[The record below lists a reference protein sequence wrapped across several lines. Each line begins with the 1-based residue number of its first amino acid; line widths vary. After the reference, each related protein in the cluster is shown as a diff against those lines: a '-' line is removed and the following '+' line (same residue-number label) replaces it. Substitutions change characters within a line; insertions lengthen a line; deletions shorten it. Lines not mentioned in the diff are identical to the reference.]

1 MLIEA
6 IGLGLFVGIIY
17 YSIVGLMPGGLVVPG
32 YMALYLHTPLR
43 IVSTFLAAGIT
54 YLLVRY
60 VIEHF
65 VILYGRR
72 RYLAMVMIG
81 FIVKW
86 LSDYLFT
93 YLPLRGVVS
102 TPTEARIIGY
112 VIAGL
117 IANTF
122 YEQGILPTTVSTI
135 ITAIVV
141 RLLLILLVF

>member
-17 YSIVGLMPGGLVVPG
+17 YNVVGLMPGGLVVPG
-32 YMALYLHTPLR
+32 YIALYLHSPLR
-43 IVSTFLAAGIT
+43 IVSTFFAAGIT
-54 YLLVRY
+54 FLLVRY
-60 VIEHF
+60 VLQHF

-86 LSDYLFT
+86 LSDHMLT
-93 YLPLRGVVS
+93 YLPLRGVV
-102 TPTEARIIGY
+102 PTTAEVRVIGY

-122 YEQGILPTTVSTI
+122 SEQGVLPTITSTMIAAI
-135 ITAIVV
+135 IV
-141 RLLLILLVF
+141 RLLLILLIF

>member
-1 MLIEA
+1 MIEA

>member
-6 IGLGLFVGIIY
+6 IGFGLFVGIIY
-17 YSIVGLMPGGLVVPG
+17 YSVVGLMPGGLIVPG
-32 YMALYLHTPLR
+32 YIALYLHSPLR

-54 YLLVRY
+54 FILVKY
-60 VIEHF
+60 VVQHF

-86 LSDYLFT
+86 LSDQMFI
-93 YLPLRGVVS
+93 YLPLGEIVPATAEVRV
-102 TPTEARIIGY
+102 IGY

-122 YEQGILPTTVSTI
+122 SEQGVLPTITSTMIVAI
-135 ITAIVV
+135 IV
-141 RLLLILLVF
+141 RLLLILLIF

>member
-1 MLIEA
+1 VLIEA